1 MAEAEAKTETKPE
14 TSRTRTTI
22 PTRIFVG
29 FLAVIVAFGI
39 VSIAGVR
46 EHQRTARTLRLVHEG
61 YVPVVI
67 ILGRIQANEGVF
79 ETMVDRMESETDR
92 STTLQWL
99 SRARRLRRAPAREAL
114 ARIERAE
121 PLAPAADR
129 TALTEVRA
137 ALESVEA
144 RWETDEALY
153 EVLARLDAHH
163 DDTQV
168 SQVLGQLRG
177 HEVENNRSLRN
188 ALEEIQTRI
197 AQVSRNAADA
207 ESRSVLEIALL
218 TALAVIA
225 GLVISLWARGLIL
238 PLTRLRERVV
248 AVARGDLSR
257 RFEGGRD
264 DEIGQLAVEFE
275 RMVGAVAARDQRLRD
290 AASELRELQRLQE
303 QIVASLRAAVL
314 VLDETGAVRTSNAA
328 AASIL
333 GIGAREHGGSLHA
346 LGVSAR
352 LDGLG
357 PAIARV
363 AGGGDQRATLLG
375 ATLAG
380 AGDAPARSVDVLVTP
395 FGEPAEAG
403 GARAV
408 LLVVDDVT
416 DELRTKERLIQTER
430 LAAMGRMAAHVTHE
444 VRNPLS
450 SIGLNVEMLEEEI
463 AAGGPEAGAL
473 LRAIQREVD
482 RLTQIT
488 EEYLRIARLP
498 APRLGPED
506 PGALVRD
513 VARFVSREMEST
525 NVRLEVDVEP
535 SLPLVPIDEAQIR
548 QSLLNLLRNAREAMP
563 AGGRIVLG
571 AHREDDGV
579 AISVRDEGEGI
590 PDDRKERVFD
600 VFFSTKE
607 RGTGLGLPLTREIV
621 VAHRGRVRCED
632 AAPTGEGRGGTVFTI
647 WLPTVSEPASE
658 EDAHGHSPHAG

>member
-1 MAEAEAKTETKPE
+1 MAEKDAKAGGPPPE
-14 TSRTRTTI
+14 KRGAPTI

-29 FLAVIVAFGI
+29 FLAVIVAFGV
-39 VSIAGVR
+39 VSVASVR
-46 EHQRTARTLRLVHEG
+46 EHQRTSGTLRLIDEDYLPVTMAL
-61 YVPVVI
+61 VP
-67 ILGRIQANEGVF
+67 IQADEGVF
-79 ETMVDRMESETDR
+79 ETYVDRVEERDPSAVLYMAQHRRTR
-92 STTLQWL
+92 
-99 SRARRLRRAPAREAL
+99 RGRLREVL
-114 ARIERAE
+114 AHVERAE
-121 PLAPAADR
+121 AAAQGDDR
-129 TALTEVRA
+129 VVLREVRRS
-137 ALESVEA
+137 LESIEA
-144 RWETDEALY
+144 RWESDEPLFDALDRDHDTT
-153 EVLARLDAHH
+153 ESARLR
-163 DDTQV
+163 
-168 SQVLGQLRG
+168 GELRR
-177 HEVENNRSLRN
+177 HEADVNRSLRR
-188 ALEEIQTRI
+188 AVRSMQDRI
-197 AQVSRNAADA
+197 ELVSGAAAAA
-207 ESRSVLEIALL
+207 ERQSIYELALL
-218 TALAVIA
+218 TLLAVVA
-225 GLVISLWARGLIL
+225 GLATSLWARRLIL

-264 DEIGQLAVEFE
+264 DEIGQLAGEFE

-290 AASELRELQRLQE
+290 AATELRELQRMQE
-303 QIVASLRAAVL
+303 QIVTSLRAAVI
-314 VLDETGAVRTSNAA
+314 VVEETGAVRTTNAA
-328 AASIL
+328 AAAIL
-333 GIGAREHGGSLHA
+333 GIRESDH
-346 LGVSAR
+346 
-352 LDGLG
+352 
-357 PAIARV
+357 
-363 AGGGDQRATLLG
+363 G
-375 ATLAG
+375 ATLAALGIEARLPSLAEAIRAVAHGEDRATLIG
-380 AGDAPARSVDVLVTP
+380 APLAASDGGAARSVDVLVTP
-395 FGEPAEAG
+395 FGDAAPTTP

-463 AAGGPEAGAL
+463 AAGGPETGAL

-482 RLTQIT
+482 RLTKIT

-506 PGALVRD
+506 PGQLVRD

-525 NVRLEVDVEP
+525 NVRLEVDVETN
-535 SLPLVPIDEAQIR
+535 LPLVPIDEAQIR

-563 AGGRIVLG
+563 GGGTLVLG

-632 AAPTGEGRGGTVFTI
+632 AAPNGEGRRGTVFTI
-647 WLPTVSEPASE
+647 WLPTALQVSGETLEA
-658 EDAHGHSPHAG
+658 PHAAG